1 MSKIQSSSLGK
12 NLVVICGRRNSGK
25 DELTKMLQY
34 WTNPHYNEHITYREY
49 SAGDYRFS
57 SVFENKKFADKLK
70 ELVAHLI
77 GCTLEQLEDRDFK
90 EGELGEEWWYIN
102 AYLQTYDYKLNKDR
116 FDAEFV
122 NLNLVKLTPRSIL
135 QTLGTEAGRKLI
147 HPQIWVNSLF
157 ADLPQTYYEYGPT
170 KYWEQEDGSYTTDSL
185 DHMGMAEQD
194 LVNLG
199 AIKIRPKWIISDCRF
214 DNELQACKNRGAL
227 TIRIKR
233 DTTIT
238 YTDQEVYVK
247 LRRIGY
253 TFTEPPEHDDAWVEI
268 AINEGFKSNE
278 EQTSWTS
285 DEDPKDVHSSETSVD
300 KLTGFDIEINNNGS
314 LEDLLETAKS
324 IAEKYL

>member
-147 HPQIWVNSLF
+147 HPQIWGELSICRL
-157 ADLPQTYYEYGPT
+157 
-170 KYWEQEDGSYTTDSL
+170 TTNIL
-185 DHMGMAEQD
+185 RIWTNK
-194 LVNLG
+194 VLG
-199 AIKIRPKWIISDCRF
+199 TR
-214 DNELQACKNRGAL
+214 
-227 TIRIKR
+227 
-233 DTTIT
+233 
-238 YTDQEVYVK
+238 
-247 LRRIGY
+247 RRIIHY
-253 TFTEPPEHDDAWVEI
+253 
-268 AINEGFKSNE
+268 
-278 EQTSWTS
+278 
-285 DEDPKDVHSSETSVD
+285 
-300 KLTGFDIEINNNGS
+300 
-314 LEDLLETAKS
+314 
-324 IAEKYL
+324 